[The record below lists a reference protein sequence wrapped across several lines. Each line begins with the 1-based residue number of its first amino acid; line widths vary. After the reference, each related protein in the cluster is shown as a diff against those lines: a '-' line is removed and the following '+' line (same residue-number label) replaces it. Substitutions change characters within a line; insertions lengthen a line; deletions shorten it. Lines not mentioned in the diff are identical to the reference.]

1 MYCKNLYFQTE
12 SLHSYFHLKEKQPT
26 EELVERCSTGHFTGK
41 IHQTYFP
48 HFFEDLTCNIRIVH
62 RTHRRAKGF
71 DSFLTNNVKACR
83 CRAKNVNE
91 ENNNQTNTIQNTA
104 SNAGE
109 EVTKTEIEKEETDKE
124 KALNLVKKDWG
135 EDVNVYFTVESIDGN
150 GNYTIYVREGE
161 TTREISVYTVN
172 LKTGK
177 FTKE

>member
-1 MYCKNLYFQTE
+1 MENKKKIIIIAVTIFLVILITLLTIKLIKIEKNKG
-12 SLHSYFHLKEKQPT
+12 KEVINLNKNAIENNT
-26 EELVERCSTGHFTGK
+26 VE
-41 IHQTYFP
+41 
-48 HFFEDLTCNIRIVH
+48 
-62 RTHRRAKGF
+62 
-71 DSFLTNNVKACR
+71 NNVQNENIKD
-83 CRAKNVNE
+83 KNNENVNE

-135 EDVNVYFTVESIDGN
+135 EDDNVYFTVESIDGN

>member
-1 MYCKNLYFQTE
+1 MFQQFHHFNHQKLQNENIEDKNNE
-12 SLHSYFHLKEKQPT
+12 
-26 EELVERCSTGHFTGK
+26 
-41 IHQTYFP
+41 
-48 HFFEDLTCNIRIVH
+48 
-62 RTHRRAKGF
+62 
-71 DSFLTNNVKACR
+71 
-83 CRAKNVNE
+83 NVNE
-91 ENNNQTNTIQNTA
+91 EKNNQTNNIQNTA
-104 SNAGE
+104 SNAGEE

-135 EDVNVYFTVESIDGN
+135 EDDNVYFTVESIDGN

>member
-1 MYCKNLYFQTE
+1 MENIEDKNNE
-12 SLHSYFHLKEKQPT
+12 
-26 EELVERCSTGHFTGK
+26 
-41 IHQTYFP
+41 
-48 HFFEDLTCNIRIVH
+48 
-62 RTHRRAKGF
+62 
-71 DSFLTNNVKACR
+71 
-83 CRAKNVNE
+83 NVNE
-91 ENNNQTNTIQNTA
+91 EKNNQTNNIQNTA

-135 EDVNVYFTVESIDGN
+135 EDDNVYFTVESIDGN